1 MPTRVPATIGLTN
14 RHLDANCL
22 LLRITLTSKKEIIM
36 SEYRGASVHYQTANR
51 CVRWRRKHETISY
64 AARPAC
70 ASLAI
75 AIALA
80 SGTAHA
86 QDADGLWWVERGSQI
101 TVTATRSEKPIIDVP
116 ATVTVLTAQQ
126 LEDNLVED
134 IKDLVRFEPG
144 VSVKR
149 APSRF
154 SNTGSGNDARA
165 GNTGFNIR
173 GLDGNR
179 VLIQIDGIRVP
190 DAYSFGGQ
198 SAGRGDY
205 VDLGLLK
212 SVEILRGPASALY
225 GSDGLAGAVSFVTAD
240 PADILGTNSSIS
252 GSVRA
257 AYDSADQQYSEG
269 AMLAARSGNWSALAA
284 YTRRDGKELDN
295 KGTVETANA
304 TRTAPNPQDTGSNAA
319 MGKIVWSP
327 HDDTRVRL
335 TVDHIDDRTDTE
347 VFTANG
353 GTVSITIPASMATI
367 ETRSGTIARPVSG
380 RVANTIL
387 STNTHDTTRRDRI
400 SLDWTQK
407 ALGPIDAM
415 HLTAYWQKSRSRQSG
430 VEELSVL
437 TTNRERVN
445 IFDNRTVGLSAD
457 FQSGFA
463 TGPIEHRLIWGGDI
477 SATRQEGIRDGVW
490 APAGETFPT
499 RAFPVTD
506 YSLLGGFLADEIAI
520 GDGALTLFPV
530 LRFDRYSLDAK
541 ADATLPSLTAIDK
554 SGSHV
559 SPKIGTVVKLSD
571 NVRFFA
577 NFASGF
583 KAPAPS
589 QVNQFFENP
598 VGRYR
603 TVPNADLRPET
614 SETFEGGARLTS
626 DAVSLSI
633 TGFTG
638 SYRNFISLE
647 NVGFAS
653 DGFMLFQNINLGKV
667 RISGAEAQLQA
678 RAQNGLYANVAL
690 SYAKGTVNPGLSS
703 EAGLLSIDPAKL
715 VMGLG
720 YRDPKGLFGG
730 QFIMTHS
737 AGKSV
742 GSVNGAGTAI
752 SGCSATAD
760 CIRPDGFTIIDATA
774 FMKLGEHLTLRAGVF
789 NLLDTKYSWWSDVR
803 PLAATTTN
811 LAIVDS
817 YTQPGRNVSVS
828 LTAKF

>member
-1 MPTRVPATIGLTN
+1 MSYIGGLSAFSG
-14 RHLDANCL
+14 RGVRGGCSRWKQGRDAVSL
-22 LLRITLTSKKEIIM
+22 
-36 SEYRGASVHYQTANR
+36 V
-51 CVRWRRKHETISY
+51 
-64 AARPAC
+64 ARPAC

-75 AIALA
+75 AFALA
-80 SGTAHA
+80 ANTAQA
-86 QDADGLWWVERGSQI
+86 QDADGLWWVERANQI

-116 ATVTVLTAQQ
+116 ATVTVITAEQID
-126 LEDNLVED
+126 DNMVED

-240 PADILGTNSSIS
+240 PSDVLGKDRTIG

-257 AYDSADQQYSEG
+257 SYDSADEQYSES
-269 AMLAARSGNWSALAA
+269 AMLAGRSGDWSFLAA
-284 YTRRDGKELDN
+284 YTRRDGHELETR
-295 KGTVETANA
+295 GTRETEDS
-304 TRTAPNPQDTGSNAA
+304 TRTVANPQDTASNAA

-327 HDDTRVRL
+327 HTNTLVRL
-335 TVDHIDDRTDTE
+335 TVDHVDDRVDSE

-353 GTVSITIPASMATI
+353 GTVNITIPANMTTI
-367 ETRSGTIARPVSG
+367 VVRPGTTIARPASG

-387 STNTHDTTRRDRI
+387 STNTHDTTRRDRV

-407 ALGPIDAM
+407 ALGPIDAL

-437 TTNRERVN
+437 ATNRERVN
-445 IFDNRTVGLSAD
+445 IFDNRTIGVSAD
-457 FQSGFA
+457 FQSSFD
-463 TGPIEHRLIWGGDI
+463 TGPLKHQVIWGGDW
-477 SATRQEGIRDGVW
+477 STTRQEGIRDGVW
-490 APAGETFPT
+490 APAGESFPT

-506 YSLLGGFLADEIAI
+506 YALLGGFLADEISIA
-520 GDGALTLFPV
+520 DGALTLFPV
-530 LRFDRYSLDAK
+530 LRFDHYSLDAET
-541 ADATLPSLTAIDK
+541 DASLPSLTAIDK
-554 SGSHV
+554 KGSHV
-559 SPKIGTVVKLSD
+559 SPKIGAVVKLSD
-571 NVRFFA
+571 HVRFFA
-577 NFASGF
+577 NYARGF

-598 VGRYR
+598 GRYR
-603 TVPNADLRPET
+603 TIPNAGLKPET
-614 SETFEGGARLTS
+614 SETFEGGLRLTS
-626 DAVSLSI
+626 ANVSLSI

-638 SYRNFISLE
+638 RYNHFISLE
-647 NVGFAS
+647 DVGPAS
-653 DGFMLFQNINLGKV
+653 DGLTQYQNINLGKV
-667 RISGAEAQLQA
+667 RISGAEAQFEA
-678 RAQNGLYANVAL
+678 HTRNGLYANLAL
-690 SYAKGTVNPGLSS
+690 SYAKGTVNPGQSS

-720 YRDPKGLFGG
+720 YRDPKGFFGG
-730 QFIMTHS
+730 QLIMTHT

-742 GSVNGAGTAI
+742 GSVRAAAGAV
-752 SGCSATAD
+752 SGCSATVD
-760 CIRPDGFTIIDATA
+760 CIRPDAFTILDATA
-774 FMKLGEHLTLRAGVF
+774 FVKLGDHLTLRAGIF
-789 NLLDTKYSWWSDVR
+789 NLLDTEYSWWSDVR
-803 PLAATTTN
+803 PLAATPSN

-817 YTQPGRNVSVS
+817 YTQPGRNVSLS
-828 LTAKF
+828 LTARF

>member
-1 MPTRVPATIGLTN
+1 MTV
-14 RHLDANCL
+14 
-22 LLRITLTSKKEIIM
+22 K
-36 SEYRGASVHYQTANR
+36 
-51 CVRWRRKHETISY
+51 
-64 AARPAC
+64 PAC

-75 AIALA
+75 AFALA
-80 SGTAHA
+80 AGSAQA
-86 QDADGLWWVERGSQI
+86 QDADGLWWVERANQI

-116 ATVTVLTAQQ
+116 ATVTVITAEQID
-126 LEDNLVED
+126 DNMVED

-240 PADILGTNSSIS
+240 PIDILGNNRGFG

-269 AMLAARSGNWSALAA
+269 AMLAARSGDWSFLAA

-295 KGTVETANA
+295 KGTIETSDSS
-304 TRTAPNPQDTGSNAA
+304 RTAPNPQDTASNAA

-327 HDDTRVRL
+327 HDNTRVRL
-335 TVDHIDDRTDTE
+335 TVDHVDDRVDTE
-347 VFTANG
+347 VLTANG
-353 GTVSITIPASMATI
+353 GTVNITIPVSMTTI
-367 ETRSGTIARPVSG
+367 ETRSGTIPRPASG

-387 STNTHDTTRRDRI
+387 TTNTHDTTRRDRV

-407 ALGPIDAM
+407 ALGPIDEM

-445 IFDNRTVGLSAD
+445 IFNNRTFGVSAD
-457 FQSGFA
+457 FQSSFD
-463 TGPIEHRLIWGGDI
+463 TGPLEHRVIWGGDW

-490 APAGETFPT
+490 APAGESFPT
-499 RAFPVTD
+499 RAFPITD
-506 YSLLGGFLADEIAI
+506 YTLLGGFVADDISIA
-520 GDGALTLFPV
+520 DGRLTLFPV
-530 LRFDRYSLDAK
+530 LRFDHYSLDADT
-541 ADATLPSLTAIDK
+541 DAAVPSLTAIDK
-554 SGSHV
+554 KGSHV
-559 SPKIGTVVKLSD
+559 SPKIGAVVKLSD
-571 NVRFFA
+571 NVRFFGNYA
-577 NFASGF
+577 QGF

-598 VGRYR
+598 GRYR
-603 TVPNADLRPET
+603 TIPNAGLKPET
-614 SETFEGGARLTS
+614 SETFEGGVRLTS
-626 DAVSLSI
+626 ANISLSI

-638 SYRNFISLE
+638 SYNDFISLE
-647 NVGFAS
+647 DVGPAS
-653 DGFMLFQNINLGKV
+653 DGIAQYQNVNLGKV
-667 RISGAEAQLQA
+667 RISGAEAQFEA
-678 RAQNGLYANVAL
+678 RSRSGLYANVAL
-690 SYAKGTVNPGLSS
+690 SYAKGTVNPGQSS

-720 YRDPKGLFGG
+720 YRDPDRRFGG
-730 QFIMTHS
+730 QLIMTHS
-737 AGKSV
+737 AGKSL
-742 GSVNGAGTAI
+742 GSVRAGSGGAT
-752 SGCSATAD
+752 GCSSAAAPTAD
-760 CIRPDGFTIIDATA
+760 CIRPDGFTILDATA
-774 FMKLGEHLTLRAGVF
+774 FVKLGDRLTLRAGLF

-803 PLAATTTN
+803 PLAATPAN
-811 LAIVDS
+811 LAIIDS

-828 LTAKF
+828 LTARF

>member
-1 MPTRVPATIGLTN
+1 
-14 RHLDANCL
+14 
-22 LLRITLTSKKEIIM
+22 M
-36 SEYRGASVHYQTANR
+36 SV
-51 CVRWRRKHETISY
+51 K
-64 AARPAC
+64 PAC

-75 AIALA
+75 AFALA
-80 SGTAHA
+80 ASSAHA
-86 QDADGLWWVERGSQI
+86 QDADGLWWVERTNRI

-116 ATVTVLTAQQ
+116 ATVTVITAEQID
-126 LEDNLVED
+126 DNMVED

-240 PADILGTNSSIS
+240 PSDVLGKDRSFG

-257 AYDSADQQYSEG
+257 SYDSADRQYSES
-269 AMLAARSGNWSALAA
+269 AMLAARSGDWSILAA

-295 KGTVETANA
+295 KGTIETSNA
-304 TRTAPNPQDTGSNAA
+304 SRTAPNPQDTASNAA

-327 HDDTRVRL
+327 HDHTRVRL
-335 TVDHIDDRTDTE
+335 TVDHVDDRVDSE
-347 VFTANG
+347 VLTANG
-353 GTVSITIPASMATI
+353 GTVNITIPASMATI
-367 ETRSGTIARPVSG
+367 ETRSGTVPRPVSG

-387 STNTHDTTRRDRI
+387 TTNTHDTTKRDRI

-407 ALGPIDAM
+407 ALGPIDEM

-463 TGPIEHRLIWGGDI
+463 TGAIEHKLIWGGDW
-477 SATRQEGIRDGVW
+477 SATRQEGIREGVW

-499 RAFPVTD
+499 RAFPITD
-506 YSLLGGFLADEIAI
+506 YALFGGFLADEISIA
-520 GDGALTLFPV
+520 DGAFTLFPV
-530 LRFDRYSLDAK
+530 LRFDHYSLDAK
-541 ADATLPSLTAIDK
+541 ADPAIPSLTAIDK

-559 SPKIGTVVKLSD
+559 SPKIGAVAKLSD

-577 NFASGF
+577 NYARGF

-598 VGRYR
+598 TGRYR
-603 TVPNADLRPET
+603 TIPNADLKPET
-614 SETFEGGARLTS
+614 SETFEGGVRLTS
-626 DAVSLSI
+626 ENVSLNI

-653 DGFMLFQNINLGKV
+653 DGFMLFQNVNLGKV
-667 RISGAEAQLQA
+667 KISGAEAQFEA
-678 RAQNGLYANVAL
+678 RSRSGLYANLAL
-690 SYAKGTVNPGLSS
+690 SYARGTVNPGLATES
-703 EAGLLSIDPAKL
+703 GLLSIDPAKL

-730 QFIMTHS
+730 QLIMTHS
-737 AGKSV
+737 AGKSL
-742 GSVNGAGTAI
+742 GSVRGADTAV
-752 SGCSATAD
+752 SACSAAAD
-760 CIRPDGFTIIDATA
+760 CIRPEAFTILDATA
-774 FMKLGEHLTLRAGVF
+774 FVKLGEHLTLRAGLF
-789 NLLDTKYSWWSDVR
+789 NLLDTKYSWWSDIR
-803 PLAATTTN
+803 PLAATAAN